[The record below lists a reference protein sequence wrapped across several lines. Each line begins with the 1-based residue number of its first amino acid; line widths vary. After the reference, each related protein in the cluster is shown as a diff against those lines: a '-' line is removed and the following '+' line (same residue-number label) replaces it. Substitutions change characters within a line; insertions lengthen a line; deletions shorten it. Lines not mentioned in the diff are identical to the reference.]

1 MYLSG
6 DSQKETSSPSI
17 YGVAAMIIMIKWC
30 LSYNHTIQ
38 SYRWQA
44 GKIGLAASG
53 FNNTIQQ
60 YRYLCASLRR
70 RGGVEQLRS
79 GKRGEC
85 GGTRRHW
92 QGAALSGRSLST
104 KALETTH
111 DEFKIISSHIIS
123 YHIDLWVSN
132 LGSQQNTWEITII
145 LVIIMNVVIITNI
158 TIIVIVRRDLY
169 KKPCHRHT
177 QHTHV
182 TSLTWSLWRS
192 LPSTWSLWPWSSS
205 PTWSWLSLSWLWLGV
220 WRAGLVALNRI
231 CWCLHNKLTEIINY
245 YHHN

>member
-1 MYLSG
+1 MF
-6 DSQKETSSPSI
+6 I
-17 YGVAAMIIMIKWC
+17 MIIMIM
-30 LSYNHTIQ
+30 TIITSKMIIK

-111 DEFKIISSHIIS
+111 DEFKIISSSHIIS

-145 LVIIMNVVIITNI
+145 LVIMILSV
-158 TIIVIVRRDLY
+158 IIVIIIILGDLVNMFTTSTASRFTIILLMLVSIWIYIQKLHGGCVMCDNQQSTEITRRLY
-169 KKPCHRHT
+169 YVWQPTKH
-177 QHTHV
+177 
-182 TSLTWSLWRS
+182 
-192 LPSTWSLWPWSSS
+192 LPSVFVCFLTML
-205 PTWSWLSLSWLWLGV
+205 
-220 WRAGLVALNRI
+220 I
-231 CWCLHNKLTEIINY
+231 KLR
-245 YHHN
+245 